1 MAQGERI
8 IPVNIEEQMK
18 SSYIDYSMSVIVSR
32 ALPDVRDG
40 LKPVHR
46 RVLYGMHDMGVS
58 STKSYKKSA
67 RIVGDVLGKY
77 HPHGDSSV
85 YDTMVRM
92 AQEWSL
98 RYMLV
103 DGQGNFG
110 SVDGD
115 SPAAM
120 RYTEVRMRKIAE
132 DMLADIDKDTVEWQ
146 LNFDDSLKEPTVLPT
161 RIPALLVNGASGIAV
176 GMATN
181 MPPHN
186 LTETVDAINAYID
199 DAEIDIDG
207 LMQYISAPDFPTG
220 GTIYGYE
227 GVKDAFHTGRGRIVL
242 RAKANIEEVRGR
254 ECIVVTEIPY
264 QVNKAD
270 MIKKTA
276 DLVNDKKL
284 EGISDIR
291 DESDRN
297 GMRIVYVLKRDAVPN
312 VVLNKLYKYTQLQS
326 SFSVNNIALVKGRP
340 EMLNLKDMI
349 RHFVE
354 HRHVV
359 VVRRTEFELRQA
371 EKRAHVLEGLLI
383 AIDHLDAVIKLI
395 RASATPDE
403 AKSGLITEFKLSE
416 IQAKAI
422 LEMRLQKLTG
432 LERGKIKAEY
442 EELMKTI
449 NYLKSILG
457 DKPLRMKIIKD
468 ELFEIKEKYG
478 DERRTDIEYAGGD
491 VSIEDMIPDT
501 EVVVTIS
508 HAGYIKRTPLSEYR
522 KQNRGGVGSKG
533 ASTRDKD
540 FIEYVFV
547 ATNHQY
553 MLFFTEQG
561 RCFWMRV
568 YEIPEGSRQSKGRA
582 IQNLI
587 NIPQDD
593 KVLAFINVL
602 NLKDEE
608 YINNHH
614 IVMCTKQGII
624 KKTPLEA
631 YSRPR
636 INGINAI
643 TIREGDTL
651 LEARLTNGEQD
662 IMLALR
668 SGKAIRFSEDKV
680 RSMGRNASGVRAI
693 TVDSETD
700 QVVGMI
706 VVKEGDGFDV
716 MVVSE
721 KGYGKRSSLDDYRIT
736 NRGGKGVKTITVSEK
751 TGELV
756 SLKVVNDDDDLMIIT
771 KKGTMIRMGVDTL
784 RVMGRATQG
793 VRLINLRTNDEIASI
808 AKVPASEEEEEEE
821 IEGLEGV
828 VEGSSGDLEGTENNE
843 NQTSSEE
850 DGVEE

>member
-46 RVLYGMHDMGVS
+46 RVLYGMHDMGVT
-58 STKSYKKSA
+58 STKAYKKSA

-92 AQEWSL
+92 AQDWSL

-110 SVDGD
+110 SIDGD

-132 DMLADIDKDTVEWQ
+132 EMLSDIDKDTVDWQ

-161 RIPALLVNGASGIAV
+161 RIPGLLVNGASGIAV

-186 LTETVDAINAYID
+186 LTESINAINAYID
-199 DAEIDIDG
+199 DNAIEIDG
-207 LMQYISAPDFPTG
+207 LMQHISAPDFPTG

-242 RAKANIEEVRGR
+242 RAKATIEEVKGR
-254 ECIVVTEIPY
+254 ECIIVTEIPY

-276 DLVNDKKL
+276 DLVNDKKI

-291 DESDRN
+291 DESDRK

-312 VVLNKLYKYTQLQS
+312 VVLNKLFKYTQLQS
-326 SFSVNNIALVKGRP
+326 SFSVNNIALVNGRP
-340 EMLNLKDMI
+340 ELLNLKDMI
-349 RHFVE
+349 KHFVD
-354 HRHVV
+354 HRHEV
-359 VVRRTEFELRQA
+359 VVRRTEYELRQA

-383 AIDHLDAVIKLI
+383 AIDNLDAVIKLI
-395 RASATPDE
+395 RGSATPEE
-403 AKSGLITEFKLSE
+403 ARNGLMSEFKLSE

-422 LEMRLQKLTG
+422 LDMRLQKLTG
-432 LERGKIKAEY
+432 LERDKIKAEY

-449 NYLKSILG
+449 EYLKSILS
-457 DKPLRMKIIKD
+457 DKAKRMEIIKD
-468 ELFEIKEKYG
+468 ELIEMKDKYG
-478 DERRTDIEYAGGD
+478 DDRRTDIEFAGGD

-501 EVVVTIS
+501 EVVITIS
-508 HAGYIKRTPLSEYR
+508 HAGYIKRTPLSEYK
-522 KQNRGGVGSKG
+522 KQNRGGVGAKA

-540 FIEYVFV
+540 FIENVFV

-553 MLFFTEQG
+553 MLFFTELG

-568 YEIPEGSRQSKGRA
+568 FEIPEGTRQSKGRA

-602 NLKDEE
+602 NLKDED
-608 YINNHH
+608 YINNHF

-624 KKTPLEA
+624 KKTSLEA

-636 INGINAI
+636 VNGINAI

-651 LEARLTNGEQD
+651 LEAKLTNGEQD
-662 IMLALR
+662 IMMAVR
-668 SGKAIRFSEDKV
+668 SGKAIRFPEDKV

-693 TVDSETD
+693 TVDSEND
-700 QVVGMI
+700 EVVGMV

-721 KGYGKRSSLDDYRIT
+721 QGYGKRSALEDYRIT
-736 NRGGKGVKTITVSEK
+736 NRGGKGVKTITVTEK

-756 SLKVVNDDDDLMIIT
+756 SLKAVTDEDDLMIIT

-793 VRLINLRTNDEIASI
+793 VRLISLRKGDEIASI
-808 AKVPASEEEEEEE
+808 AKVPASEEEEE
-821 IEGLEGV
+821 IEGVEGV
-828 VEGSSGDLEGTENNE
+828 EAAEGSTEAAAPE
-843 NQTSSEE
+843 STEE
-850 DGVEE
+850 STTTEE